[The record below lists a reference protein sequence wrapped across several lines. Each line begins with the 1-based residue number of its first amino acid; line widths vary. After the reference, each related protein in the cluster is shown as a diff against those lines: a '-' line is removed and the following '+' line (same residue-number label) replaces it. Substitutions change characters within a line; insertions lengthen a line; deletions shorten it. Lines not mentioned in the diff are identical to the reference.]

1 MASGSVQQHCK
12 EGCIAQECKSDQA
25 WHQQLTEEAC
35 VTHSHT
41 DAADCESVETVFEHS
56 RQTLDTDDTQFGFMN
71 HRWNIRHDA
80 GDMYSEK

>member
-1 MASGSVQQHCK
+1 VASGSVQQHCK
-12 EGCIAQECKSDQA
+12 EGCIAQECKSGVA
-25 WHQQLTEEAC
+25 SAIYKAC

-41 DAADCESVETVFEHS
+41 DAAYCESVETVFEHS